1 MGGTVGYVPPGC
13 GQTWKATPGG
23 DVYSPGVVLLELV
36 TGKTPIGREFH
47 ESCGGNLVGWVRS
60 QVKDQCGFKCLDPK
74 LLASGVKSEML
85 ETLRMGY
92 LCTAELPTKRL
103 TMQQVVAVHAIDYLV
118 KVICFHVHEY
128 MKLASDRVRITE
140 KA

>member
-1 MGGTVGYVPPGC
+1 MVEPSGYNTPVMGGTVGYVPPGC

-103 TMQQVVAVHAIDYLV
+103 TMQQVVGLLKDIHAEV
-118 KVICFHVHEY
+118 TSV
-128 MKLASDRVRITE
+128 
-140 KA
+140 